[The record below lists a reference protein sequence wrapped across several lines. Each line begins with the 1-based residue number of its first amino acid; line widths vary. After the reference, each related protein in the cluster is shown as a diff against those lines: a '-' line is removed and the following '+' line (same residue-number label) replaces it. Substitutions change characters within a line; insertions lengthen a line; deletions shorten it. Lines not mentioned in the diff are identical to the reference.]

1 MVRAAVDSVF
11 NWMESVTL
19 CEAKKEDSEEAYEEI
34 TVGDWAYMG
43 VTNTLVGIV
52 TIPIGIVVIL
62 LGAK

>member
-1 MVRAAVDSVF
+1 
-11 NWMESVTL
+11 MESVTL